1 MKHTILSLTLAVS
14 ALAGP
19 DQWLQSGLIKPEIIQ
34 RIKPELQ
41 LTTEQE
47 TQMTTL
53 MSEARAKADPLEVKL
68 KEQQQTLQ
76 DLLRQP
82 GATADSASAQLTQV
96 LESEGAIKQLQLR
109 TLISLRDLLT
119 PEQQKK
125 ALTLG
130 LHQAAKTSDLES
142 AVTTKANRLKTAVE
156 ALGEPPTRAMKARG
170 AEIEQLIKNAD
181 WAAADAALDKL
192 IIDSQVNEAADF
204 DKEIDFSSYG
214 PGDTNLDSLK
224 ERFEAVKVGAQ
235 DIISIPLLN
244 QFLKAKAAFES
255 AKASEDAVAV
265 GRVLSWVEHQLAKK

>member
-1 MKHTILSLTLAVS
+1 MKHIILSLTLAAS

-34 RIKPELQ
+34 QIKPELQ

-68 KEQQQTLQ
+68 KEQQQALQ

-125 ALTLG
+125 ALTLS
-130 LHQAAKTSDLES
+130 LHRAAERSDLES

-156 ALGEPPTRAMKARG
+156 ALGQPPTQAMKARG

-204 DKEIDFSSYG
+204 DKEIDFSTYD
-214 PGDTNLDSLK
+214 PGDTNLDGLK
-224 ERFEAVKVGAQ
+224 ERFEAVKVSAQ

-244 QFLKAKAAFES
+244 QFLKAKVAFES

-265 GRVLSWVEHQLAKK
+265 GRVLSWAEHQLAKK